1 MPDPGGLGWL
11 TDLSAAWIASLL
23 DATVKGTILLV
34 LAVLAVRLMDGAP
47 AAARHLVWASAL
59 LGLLAVPAL
68 APVTPGV
75 EVSFLPQVE
84 LPSPAWEG
92 PSRVVGLERPGIV
105 QRPGSAEPAVGPPP
119 AAGAM
124 PAADVPPEGVGSPGL
139 EPTAATGSGEA
150 AARGSYGRGGV
161 DPVLLLAG
169 VWLLGA
175 LLVLANLLVGK
186 ARIRWLARDAERV
199 RDGPWEDLRERV
211 AERLGLE
218 REVVLLR
225 GVRPLVPMT
234 WGIVRPRVLLPETA
248 EAWPDACRENVLLH
262 ELAHVKR
269 RDCLVQL
276 LVRLACAVYWFHPL
290 VWHAVRRLRL
300 EQEEACDDHVLRA
313 GTLASDYARQLV
325 GLARLLKAV
334 RTPAHAGSTG
344 VGRTDFVRRMRAL
357 LEGDRS
363 RRELG
368 RRGAATLAAA
378 VAVLVLGLAVIRP
391 GAPEPAP
398 AADEALAD
406 RWAAGPGEE
415 PAPVLDV
422 EAGRTPGPDG
432 EVERAATLDVEVG
445 RSPVLEL
452 SGVEVLPPD
461 GELHAG
467 GARPPGSAQAPPP
480 GTDPA
485 ERVASAGGEPTPDA
499 GDGEAGAAR
508 GATAAGEG
516 RKRPV
521 AGPTERD
528 ESTAAGA
535 GELGLQAAFAPYW
548 HRIDGDRGADASG
561 GTDARGNA
569 APTVG
574 GDAASTASGDLA
586 STGEVFRPVTVSARA
601 LARELDGLEDPS
613 AREARLRRDARQGST
628 RTLAVLMELSFLA
641 ERGADRVAAVR
652 TLAGAPSG
660 ARARFLYQVARANP
674 WAEVRAAA
682 VEHLRRL
689 EPERVVPWLV
699 TLAYRDASPAVQRRV
714 VAELARLNRDGVDAS
729 LMQIARSH
737 PEKKVRLEAIIWLLR
752 TGSGQALSKYV
763 ENA

>member
-1 MPDPGGLGWL
+1 MPDPGGLGLL
-11 TDLSAAWIASLL
+11 TDLSAVWIAGLL
-23 DATVKGTILLV
+23 DATVKGTLLLV

-59 LGLLAVPAL
+59 LGLLALPAL

-75 EVSFLPQVE
+75 EVSFLPRVE
-84 LPSPAWEG
+84 LPSPTWEG
-92 PSRVVGLERPGIV
+92 PSTVVGVEAGGSV
-105 QRPGSAEPAVGPPP
+105 QSPGSGEPAVGPSP

-124 PAADVPPEGVGSPGL
+124 FPDGVPPKGAGSPGL
-139 EPTAATGSGEA
+139 EPAAATGPGEA
-150 AARGSYGRGGV
+150 AARGSDGRGGV

-186 ARIRWLARDAERV
+186 ARIRWLARDAERL

-248 EAWPDACRENVLLH
+248 DAWPDACRENVLLH

-313 GTLASDYARQLV
+313 GTRASDYARQLV

-344 VGRTDFVRRMRAL
+344 VGRSDFVRRMRAL
-357 LEGDRS
+357 LERDRS

-368 RRGAATLAAA
+368 RRGAATLASA

-391 GAPEPAP
+391 GAPGPAP
-398 AADEALAD
+398 AADEVAPD
-406 RWAAGPGEE
+406 WVAGPGEE
-415 PAPVLDV
+415 RAPVPDAEAGRAAAPEVESERSPSPSV
-422 EAGRTPGPDG
+422 EAGRPP
-432 EVERAATLDVEVG
+432 A
-445 RSPVLEL
+445 LEL
-452 SGVEVLPPD
+452 AGVEVIPPD
-461 GELHAG
+461 GELHPG
-467 GARPPGSAQAPPP
+467 SARSAGSAQASPP
-480 GTDPA
+480 GTDRA
-485 ERVASAGGEPTPDA
+485 ERVASAGGEPAPDVGE
-499 GDGEAGAAR
+499 GDGGDGAAGAAR
-508 GATAAGEG
+508 GAKAAGEG
-516 RKRPV
+516 REPPA
-521 AGPTERD
+521 AGPTERG
-528 ESTAAGA
+528 ESKAAGD

-548 HRIDGDRGADASG
+548 HTIDEDRGADASG
-561 GTDARGNA
+561 DASS
-569 APTVG
+569 TVG
-574 GDAASTASGDLA
+574 GDGAPTASGDLA
-586 STGEVFRPVTVSARA
+586 STGEAFRPVTVSARA

-613 AREARLRRDARQGST
+613 AREARLRRDAGQGST

-699 TLAYRDASPAVQRRV
+699 TLAYRDASPTVQRRI
-714 VAELARLNRDGVDAS
+714 VAELARLNREGVDAS

-737 PEKKVRLEAIIWLLR
+737 PEKKVRLEAIIWLLK